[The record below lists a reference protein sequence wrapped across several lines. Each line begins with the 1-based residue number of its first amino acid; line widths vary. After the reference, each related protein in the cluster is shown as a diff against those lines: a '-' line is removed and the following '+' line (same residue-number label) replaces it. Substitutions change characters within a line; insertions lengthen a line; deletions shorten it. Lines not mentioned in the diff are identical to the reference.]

1 MRAASNRKGKIHR
14 LAPAARARIEQMLD
28 EDRYTLD
35 EIFESVKL
43 EFPDADFSRSG
54 LHRYQPEYTQMRE
67 RIREIERVSDALVG
81 GLGEGSAD
89 KANRLL
95 AQAVTTAVTH
105 AALKLQTRD
114 DDGEDGVSMQELKD
128 LSLAAGRAMK
138 AQRLAF
144 ADIFG
149 LPMRVGRYGP
159 NASQGDIDKLIYA
172 IANLGSDAAAAVPD
186 SVKIEFQ
193 QAAQVGGAGDFFD
206 KLVTFWDKQV
216 SKGVIGQTMTADDAG
231 EAASLLPR
239 GADHHAAF
247 SRGDRGI

>member
-1 MRAASNRKGKIHR
+1 MSSGGRKGKIHR
-14 LAPAARARIEQMLD
+14 LEPAARARIEQLLD
-28 EDRYTLD
+28 EDRWTLD
-35 EIFESVKL
+35 EIFQAVKL

-67 RIREIERVSDALVG
+67 RMREIERVSDALVG

-138 AQRLAF
+138 AQRLATEE
-144 ADIFG
+144 A
-149 LPMRVGRYGP
+149 L
-159 NASQGDIDKLIYA
+159 A
-172 IANLGSDAAAAVPD
+172 IEAAVRERVLREQREKIEALGKSGKVDPAA
-186 SVKIEFQ
+186 VKI
-193 QAAQVGGAGDFFD
+193 
-206 KLVTFWDKQV
+206 
-216 SKGVIGQTMTADDAG
+216 VIR
-231 EAASLLPR
+231 EAY
-239 GADHHAAF
+239 
-247 SRGDRGI
+247 GIET